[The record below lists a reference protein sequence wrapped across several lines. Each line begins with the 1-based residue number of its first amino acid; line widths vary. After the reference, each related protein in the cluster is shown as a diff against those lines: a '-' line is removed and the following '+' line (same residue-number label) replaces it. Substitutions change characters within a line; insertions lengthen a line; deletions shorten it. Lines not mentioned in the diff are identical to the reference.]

1 MLKKKSTSLKFSEM
15 KMKFGVQQRVPLHY
29 SSCEH
34 ASYIEFVLIAYKLWY
49 IDSTKNRVPKIAN

>member
-1 MLKKKSTSLKFSEM
+1 
-15 KMKFGVQQRVPLHY
+15 MKFEVQQSVPLHY

-49 IDSTKNRVPKIAN
+49 RDSIKNRLPKIAN